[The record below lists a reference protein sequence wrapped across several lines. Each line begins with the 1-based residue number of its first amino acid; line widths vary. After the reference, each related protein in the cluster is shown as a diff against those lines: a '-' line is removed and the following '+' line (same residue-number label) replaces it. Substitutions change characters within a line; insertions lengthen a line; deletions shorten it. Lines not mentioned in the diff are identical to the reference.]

1 MCHLTKSI
9 DRISTGVAK
18 RYKRICSND
27 RDFLEQSKKYSAHLA
42 ERNHQPKE
50 IVRAFKKINNQ
61 PRSKLQQKRAKS
73 KVKPVIFTT
82 QYNPVGRNINP
93 IVKKPLP
100 IIIDNPNLVEMFPK
114 DSMFRACKH
123 SHKKRKV
130 DITYDY
136 DVKGLPALRI

>member
-1 MCHLTKSI
+1 MCHLTKNI

-18 RYKRICSND
+18 RYKRICSNN
-27 RDFLEQSKKYSAHLA
+27 RDFLEQSKKYSANLA

-50 IVRAFKKINNQ
+50 IIRAFKKISNQ
-61 PRSKLQQKRAKS
+61 SRSKLQQKRAKS

-82 QYNPVGRNINP
+82 QYNPVGPNINP

-100 IIIDNPNLVEMFPK
+100 IIIDNPNLVEMFPN

-130 DITYDY
+130 DITYD
-136 DVKGLPALRI
+136 I

>member
-27 RDFLEQSKKYSAHLA
+27 RDFLEQSKKYSANLA

-50 IVRAFKKINNQ
+50 IIRAFKKISNQ
-61 PRSKLQQKRAKS
+61 SRSKLQQKRAKS

-82 QYNPVGRNINP
+82 QYNPVGPNINP

-100 IIIDNPNLVEMFPK
+100 IIIDNPNLVEMFPNE
-114 DSMFRACKH
+114 MFRACKH
-123 SHKKRKV
+123 SHKTESRY
-130 DITYDY
+130 ITYE
-136 DVKGLPALRI
+136 R

>member
-1 MCHLTKSI
+1 M
-9 DRISTGVAK
+9 
-18 RYKRICSND
+18 
-27 RDFLEQSKKYSAHLA
+27 A

-50 IVRAFKKINNQ
+50 IIRAFKKINSQ

-73 KVKPVIFTT
+73 KAKPVIFTT

-123 SHKKRKV
+123 SHKKWKV

-136 DVKGLPALRI
+136 DVKGLPILRI